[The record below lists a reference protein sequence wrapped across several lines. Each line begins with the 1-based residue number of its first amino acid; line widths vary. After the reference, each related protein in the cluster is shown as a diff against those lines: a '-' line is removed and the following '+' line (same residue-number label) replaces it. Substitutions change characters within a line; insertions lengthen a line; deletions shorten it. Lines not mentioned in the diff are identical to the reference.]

1 MKGIP
6 KVLNVIL
13 SVVVIILLIIIFNQN
28 MNQATQDVKVESLEN
43 QNEGLMGQIEN
54 LQKENKEV
62 TNQVKTN
69 YNNDSAQALSYIQPE
84 FLQEEWDKIILETY
98 DEEVVIDIKAVIE
111 EFRNQFGGVIQTD
124 SPYPSGYPIG
134 FTFHIFS
141 GNQKYT
147 FISLENDFFMNAEM
161 DTFYRSEKDFT
172 QLAKAFL
179 SKPIDYLDENLFSK
193 LYYSGMIVGEKEFPF
208 PVLDS
213 SRIKGIATSF
223 VTIEKEEMNSQPIV
237 VDYIEKFIFY
247 YFGDEYY
254 MTLYDEYI
262 HVSDEQLTIDLWYKA
277 PQDGIFSILAVL
289 SAG

>member
-1 MKGIP
+1 MANNILGNVCGRNRGTSGFSRNCPQTMMKGLRREVMKGIP

-28 MNQATQDVKVESLEN
+28 MNQATQDVKVKSLEN
-43 QNEGLMGQIEN
+43 QKEGLMVQIEN
-54 LQKENKEV
+54 LQRKIKEL

-69 YNNDSAQALSYIQPE
+69 YNNDSAQGLSYIQPK
-84 FLQEEWDKIILETY
+84 FLKEEWDKMILETH
-98 DEEVVIDIKAVIE
+98 DEEVVIDTKTVIE

-124 SPYPSGYPIG
+124 SPYPAGYPIG

-141 GNQKYT
+141 GDQKYT

-161 DTFYRSEKDFT
+161 DTFYRSEKDYT

-193 LYYSGMIVGEKEFPF
+193 VYHSGMIVGEKEFPF

-213 SRIKGIATSF
+213 SRIKGIASSF
-223 VTIEKEEMNSQPIV
+223 ATIKKEELNV
-237 VDYIEKFIFY
+237 N
-247 YFGDEYY
+247 
-254 MTLYDEYI
+254 
-262 HVSDEQLTIDLWYKA
+262 QL
-277 PQDGIFSILAVL
+277 
-289 SAG
+289 